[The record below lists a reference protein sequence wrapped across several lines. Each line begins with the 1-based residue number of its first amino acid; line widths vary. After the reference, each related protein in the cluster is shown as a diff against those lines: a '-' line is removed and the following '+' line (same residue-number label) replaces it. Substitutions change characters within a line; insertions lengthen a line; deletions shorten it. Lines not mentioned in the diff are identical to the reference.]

1 MYLSNKYY
9 DEEEKQGWTVKLPEW
24 KLKPTKTTNERQR
37 GSWKKKISEEYIL
50 KAKCV
55 TKII

>member
-37 GSWKKKISEEYIL
+37 GSWKKK
-50 KAKCV
+50 
-55 TKII
+55 